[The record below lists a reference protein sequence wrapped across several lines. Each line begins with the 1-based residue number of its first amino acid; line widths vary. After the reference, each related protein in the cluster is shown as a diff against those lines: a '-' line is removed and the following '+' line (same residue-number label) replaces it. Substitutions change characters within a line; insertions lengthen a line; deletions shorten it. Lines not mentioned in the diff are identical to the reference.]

1 MRQQWNGNIIP
12 GPLAGMNH
20 FILLAELGGLS
31 VLPRV
36 NRNLLI
42 RIPSKR
48 QITGE
53 RGCSSQ
59 EREEG
64 PKSVGRHFLASCSLI
79 R

>member
-1 MRQQWNGNIIP
+1 MRQQWKGNIIP
-12 GPLAGMNH
+12 GPLAGTNH
-20 FILLAELGGLS
+20 LILLAELGGLS
-31 VLPRV
+31 ALPRV

-48 QITGE
+48 EITGE

>member
-1 MRQQWNGNIIP
+1 MKQEWKGNIIP
-12 GPLAGMNH
+12 GPLAGTNH
-20 FILLAELGGLS
+20 FILLAELGRLS

-48 QITGE
+48 EVTGE

-64 PKSVGRHFLASCSLI
+64 PKSAGRHFLASCSLI
-79 R
+79 H